1 MKKGFI
7 ITMLLA
13 AIVLTGC
20 GSKGEI
26 KTEEAKTEYFDFTAT
41 EIVSSLEEE
50 FLIDF
55 TPITVVDSY
64 KETEKIL
71 SYTSETDIFNR
82 DEYNIKANIHYQ
94 FTCDDITNKVS
105 SISFFIDKNS
115 IKAAERF
122 FLHLFSIASCIDPNT
137 NTDDVG
143 NAIEKGFDENDC
155 ALYRGENFE
164 LYAYQNDKYLD
175 VLFKAIENTEGVNNN
190 E

>member
-20 GSKGEI
+20 GLKGEI

-41 EIVSSLEEE
+41 EIVNSLEEW
-50 FLIDF
+50 LIDF
-55 TPITVVDSY
+55 TPFNVVEADE
-64 KETEKIL
+64 KTEKIV
-71 SYTSETDIFNR
+71 SYTSKTDVFNK
-82 DEYNIKANIHYQ
+82 DEYDIKANIHYQ

-115 IKAAERF
+115 AKAAERY
-122 FLHLFSIASCIDPNT
+122 LYHIFSIASCIDPNT
-137 NTDDVG
+137 NTDDIS
-143 NAIEKGFDENDC
+143 NAIEKGFNENDY
-155 ALYRGENFE
+155 AIYRGENFE
-164 LYAYQNDKYLD
+164 LYALQNDEFLD
-175 VLFKAIENTEGVNNN
+175 VLFKPIENTEGVNNN